1 MIYIKVPSEFTSP
14 VNELNNKTVCCPFEI
29 SPTNIPSEDVQTVQK
44 LDLSNESLEDEVS
57 VINNK
62 HEDELSIDGGASV
75 SFSRSRNNSFSLP
88 EDNNNTNRDIV
99 DVVKSKNSDKE
110 EGELSSGDDEKEN
123 SFEDDSRA
131 KKPRLN
137 NNDDVSDG
145 VGEDSINCSSNETS
159 SLQSKNFFIIFLFIG
174 IFLIKYLKIPIN
186 FKTNQFVILK
196 GNRRLNTHQIRVVV
210 LDYKPHFKSESRRYF
225 PVAETKVVEE
235 GFGPTM

>member
-1 MIYIKVPSEFTSP
+1 M
-14 VNELNNKTVCCPFEI
+14 NELNNKTVCCPFEI

-62 HEDELSIDGGASV
+62 NEDELSINGGASV

-88 EDNNNTNRDIV
+88 EDNNNTNHDIV
-99 DVVKSKNSDKE
+99 DVVTSKNSDKE

-145 VGEDSINCSSNETS
+145 VGEDSIDCSSNETS
-159 SLQSKNFFIIFLFIG
+159 SLQSKHFFIIFLFIG

-186 FKTNQFVILK
+186 FKANQFVILK
-196 GNRRLNTHQIRVVV
+196 GNRRFNTHQIRVGV
-210 LDYKPHFKSESRRYF
+210 LDYKPHSKSESRRYF